1 MNEILHLLSLL
12 LSCVVFNFIFENYL
26 STNFTKKIKRNYL
39 FYFIILTLVNTY
51 INTFANTYLNYT
63 FSFFYYI
70 IISFILFE
78 GKNIKIYALIFFTLI
93 IVLENIVWF
102 ASEAFYSF
110 FHLPMNGLYYFACFI
125 NSIALILFYK
135 PIKIVLSKNKIYQ
148 DFKINLAEYIIL
160 IVSLMEV
167 IALSV
172 FMNQELPSYL
182 LSILT
187 IVCMSILILDIYI
200 VFVLNRKY
208 TNQQLKY
215 ELTMLEHQRELEIQY
230 HQTQFNQYNK
240 QLKLLHDMKN
250 HIKMIEKLYLQG
262 EIEKAKKYTQ
272 DVFSRTNT
280 DSVVIGNP
288 VLKILVTQFIEQ
300 CNDERVDF
308 VYHVDPR
315 LTLENFTDFE
325 IMTIFSNLFENALE
339 AAKQCQEY
347 KFVKLNVFAHQGMAV
362 IRVTNSYVVEP
373 IEKNG
378 RFITTKEHHLGYGL
392 LNVEDVILRHDYLI
406 QVSYEKKVFC
416 VQIIIELLQEL
427 KDE

>member
-12 LSCVVFNFIFENYL
+12 FSCLTYGAIFENFL
-26 STNFTKKIKRNYL
+26 STNFTKKANGNYNI
-39 FYFIILTLVNTY
+39 YFFILAIINTY
-51 INTFANTYLNYT
+51 VNTFANAYLNYL
-63 FSFFYYI
+63 FSFVFYFI
-70 IISFILFE
+70 MTFILYQ
-78 GKNIKIYALIFFTLI
+78 GINVKIYTFIIMIFCLVI
-93 IVLENIVWF
+93 ENILWF
-102 ASEAFYSF
+102 AFSSLYSF
-110 FHLPMNGLYYFACFI
+110 LNLSTNNLYYVGCFI